1 MPPKYDRRGRLRNK
15 RYVFD
20 GIGAFATRFNF
31 NRTHVYRV
39 LTGQRQSPRL
49 LALWEKWQPL
59 YFAIQEQRL
68 QAGLI
73 GKGPKPEPVS
83 AEERVARIAA
93 MVGNGRRG

>member
-1 MPPKYDRRGRLRNK
+1 MNAFCRRMHVSRN
-15 RYVFD
+15 
-20 GIGAFATRFNF
+20 
-31 NRTHVYRV
+31 HVYKV